1 MRNKQKIGYIILNYI
16 IYINLNKK
24 TKIYIQKDLDA
35 AMLSRLDL
43 SIKFELPDELSRAAI
58 FQRYAKHLSDDER
71 RDLAN
76 HTMGMSG
83 RNIADVCKGNNDSK
97 KKIFIIM
104 KIQMLKE
111 DGLLN

>member
-1 MRNKQKIGYIILNYI
+1 MMQNC
-16 IYINLNKK
+16 
-24 TKIYIQKDLDA
+24 LDSID
-35 AMLSRLDL
+35 MIEWHKGPIV

-97 KKIFIIM
+97 KKY
-104 KIQMLKE
+104 
-111 DGLLN
+111 LL

>member
-1 MRNKQKIGYIILNYI
+1 MQQIENRLYYIILNYI

-58 FQRYAKHLSDDER
+58 F
-71 RDLAN
+71 
-76 HTMGMSG
+76 
-83 RNIADVCKGNNDSK
+83 
-97 KKIFIIM
+97 
-104 KIQMLKE
+104 
-111 DGLLN
+111 